1 MKPVKWQRVSK
12 ILICC
17 LLLTAAFFY
26 RDSLAEIFQGI
37 RQAEPAAVLMSAML
51 SMAAY
56 FVEGMTIACMAGAVI
71 PSGFC
76 ERDLPLRPRSQACA
90 VQDPAWAEA
99 PPNENAGQAGPLSV
113 RQGIRITF
121 LCEFYRMI
129 TLGNGS
135 GFAEIHYLH
144 KNGMEAG
151 SAAVLTMI
159 QYMLKRTAVMLLGTF
174 GFAVLWREGD
184 TRAVCREYALFMA
197 AGCGVTAGVI
207 LVFTALALSDRVASW
222 AERLLE
228 QLSRKLPSW
237 EKRFSKWKEQ
247 IRLLN
252 RSGKDFLKQK
262 RRSLCALALQIVKM
276 LLFYSIPASLLFG
289 KTGISFAESILLMA
303 VAYMLSG
310 IIPAPSGA
318 GALEFVFLL
327 FFSRFTDSGRA
338 LSVILL
344 FRFATWVLP
353 FGIGGGLMAAGRRKE
368 AKDNPIQNG

>member
-12 ILICC
+12 ILIFC
-17 LLLTAAFFY
+17 LLLAAAFFY

-76 ERDLPLRPRSQACA
+76 ERDSPLRPQSQART
-90 VQDPAWAEA
+90 VQDPVRAEA
-99 PPNENAGQAGPLSV
+99 LDENAGQKEGQAGSLSI

-207 LVFTALALSDRVASW
+207 LVFTALALSDRIASW

-228 QLSRKLPSW
+228 Q
-237 EKRFSKWKEQ
+237 

-252 RSGKDFLKQK
+252 QSGKDFLKQK

-289 KTGISFAESILLMA
+289 KIGISFAKSILLMA

-318 GALEFVFLL
+318 GALEFVFVL

-338 LSVILL
+338 LPVILL

-368 AKDNPIQNG
+368 AKQL